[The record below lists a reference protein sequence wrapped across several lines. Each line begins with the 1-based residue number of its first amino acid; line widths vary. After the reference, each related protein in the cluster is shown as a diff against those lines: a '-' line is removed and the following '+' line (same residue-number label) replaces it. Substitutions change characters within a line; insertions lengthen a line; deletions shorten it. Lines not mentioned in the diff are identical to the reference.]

1 MAKFW
6 HRLLAS
12 VSNTTTSTGHIW
24 ISWRK
29 SLLILQL
36 HTIDDLQ
43 VAYITAECL
52 TGCPDPT
59 DTIIRQPNAASE
71 MGFVS
76 QQHGVSLETYTG
88 NYLYDDSAGQGVN
101 VYIVD
106 TGAYTNL
113 PVGTAES

>member
-6 HRLLAS
+6 HCLLAS
-12 VSNTTTSTGHIW
+12 ISNTPASTGHIW

-29 SLLILQL
+29 SFLILQR

-43 VAYITAECL
+43 VASVTAEC
-52 TGCPDPT
+52 TTNCPDPT
-59 DTIIRQPNAASE
+59 QTIKRQPNAAPE
-71 MGFVS
+71 MVFIS
-76 QQHGVSLETYTG
+76 QQSGVSVSTYKG

-101 VYIVD
+101 VYILD